1 MWIEV
6 GHFAVLLALLLTLLG
21 MGSGFAS
28 AETTRHLPGL
38 AFAHCGASGFWA
50 NFDRLCIVDIRISG
64 R

>member
-21 MGSGFAS
+21 MGSGFA
-28 AETTRHLPGL
+28 AETTRHFPGL
-38 AFAHCGASGFWA
+38 AFAHCRASGVWA
-50 NFDRLCIVDIRISG
+50 NFGWFCIVDIRISG